1 MGVAGED
8 LGMGIQGVLLCLWRL
23 YRCVRTNMSAE
34 PDFPPSEIITRLS
47 WHRNR
52 NGNGHERS
60 VEERTPRL
68 EAMASDRP
76 TIDVY
81 TIRQTSRR
89 HRHRHRHPSPPFPPL
104 PSPLSYLSFPFLLL
118 GFLSIL
124 DREKIAG
131 RGKGCEASI
140 RTAHESA
147 CLASCELR
155 DASNG
160 MDGLI
165 ATGHDELPCG
175 FDRLI
180 GRWWL

>member
-34 PDFPPSEIITRLS
+34 PDFPPSEVITRLS

-89 HRHRHRHPSPPFPPL
+89 HRIAIPRLLFRPCPLPYPIFPSPSSYWVF
-104 PSPLSYLSFPFLLL
+104 SLSWTEKRLQGGERVVRRLS
-118 GFLSIL
+118 
-124 DREKIAG
+124 G
-131 RGKGCEASI
+131 R
-140 RTAHESA
+140 RTRVSVLHLVSFGT
-147 CLASCELR
+147 R
-155 DASNG
+155 VMG
-160 MDGLI
+160 WMG
-165 ATGHDELPCG
+165 
-175 FDRLI
+175 
-180 GRWWL
+180 